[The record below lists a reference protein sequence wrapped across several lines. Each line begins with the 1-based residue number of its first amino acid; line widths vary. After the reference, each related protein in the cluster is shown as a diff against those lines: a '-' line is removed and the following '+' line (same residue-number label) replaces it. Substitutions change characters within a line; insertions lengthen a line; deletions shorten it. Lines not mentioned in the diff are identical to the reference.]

1 MLTLTSPAFQDGKI
15 EKRFGNLGDEAN
27 MKFGIPQTSFPL
39 NWEGAPDGTKSYA
52 IVFIDY
58 DDVKDEGFPFIHW
71 LACDIPASENGIPEN
86 ASRNDPGFHQGYNSW
101 CIPFG
106 AYAEI
111 PEDYALHFG
120 GPAPEYEHEYE
131 VWLYAL
137 DYVPNLEDG
146 FWYNELRRAM
156 KGHVLEKALLSG
168 YYGE

>member
-1 MLTLTSPAFQDGKI
+1 
-15 EKRFGNLGDEAN
+15 

-39 NWEGAPDGTKSYA
+39 AWEGAPAGTQSYA

-71 LACDIPASENGIPEN
+71 LVSDIPASVNGLPEN
-86 ASRNDPGFHQGYNSW
+86 ASRCNPGFRQGRNSW

-106 AYAEI
+106 PYKDI
-111 PEDYALHFG
+111 PEEYSLHFG

-137 DYVPNLEDG
+137 DCMPGLENG
-146 FWYNELRRAM
+146 FWYNDLRRAM
-156 KGHVLEKALLSG
+156 RGRVLEKALLG
-168 YYGE
+168 GFYG